1 MAETVQFTARYCQLY
16 DTEANWQASDPVL
29 NAGELAVSS
38 DKNKIKIGDGTK
50 KWSELSYSGLSTEE
64 VNSLITSSEDNIFV
78 EDSLEKL
85 TGTYKKGDMAII
97 KQLISTVDGTST
109 YSYTAY
115 FYDGENWVAMD
126 GNYNAT
132 NVYFG
137 QDLTLT
143 APIGVQTIPSSGSKV
158 LSTTGKNLKQVL
170 DMIVAQEKDP
180 TATAPA
186 VSVTLTG
193 AKAVEAGTTITPSY
207 SASLNAGSY
216 TYGPATGITAS
227 SWAISDSKNNTA
239 TTASGT
245 FDSFKIAADET
256 YKITAVAQYEAGAIP
271 LTNLGNP
278 CPSKQIAK
286 GSKTGNSGSYTGYN
300 QGYYIGAP
308 TIKMETITSDNI
320 RKIATTGSDK
330 IAGIKKNGTYGAGN
344 IKYTVPA
351 GTATIIV
358 ACPANKTG
366 VTKVFNESV
375 FAEMT
380 TSFVKQTV
388 KVAGADNDVSS
399 AYAIDYNVW
408 TYSPA
413 EAYANDTTLT
423 ITLG

>member
-64 VNSLITSSEDNIFV
+64 VNSLITGSEDNIFV
-78 EDSLEKL
+78 EDSLDKL

-180 TATAPA
+180 TATAPS
-186 VSVTLTG
+186 VSVSLTG
-193 AKAVEAGTTITPSY
+193 AKAVEAGTMVTPNY
-207 SASLNAGSY
+207 SATLNAGSY
-216 TYGPATGITAS
+216 TYGPATGIKAS
-227 SWAISDSKNNTA
+227 SWAISDNKDHTA
-239 TTASGT
+239 TTSNGT
-245 FDSFKIAADET
+245 FDSFKIAAGET
-256 YKITAVAQYEAGAIP
+256 YKVTAVAQYEAGAIP
-271 LTNLGNP
+271 VTNLGNP

-286 GSKTGNSGSYTGYN
+286 GSKTGNSGAYTGYQ
-300 QGYYIGAP
+300 QGHFIG
-308 TIKMETITSDNI
+308 TTT
-320 RKIATTGSDK
+320 TTGELTST
-330 IAGIKKNGTYGAGN
+330 IVRGLGTKKNGNYAAGDVK
-344 IKYTVPA
+344 ITVPVGA
-351 GTATIIV
+351 ATIII
-358 ACPANKTG
+358 ACPVGKTG
-366 VTKVFNESV
+366 MTKVLNTTV
-375 FAEMT
+375 NAEMT
-380 TSFVKQTV
+380 SSFVKSTL
-388 KVAGADNDVSS
+388 KVAGADEDVES
-399 AYAIDYNVW
+399 AYAKEYNVW
-408 TYSPA
+408 TFSPA
-413 EAYANDTTLT
+413 EPYGSTANLT